1 MKHKTKL
8 AVSLAAL
15 AILLFASIAVN
26 VVSAQTSGHFDAVWS
41 RFASGGGER
50 QSANYLAQDILGQW
64 VSESPSNADAQVVTD
79 FFYAW
84 EDAPRLYLPLV
95 IRH

>member
-15 AILLFASIAVN
+15 ALLLFASIAASVAF
-26 VVSAQTSGHFDAVWS
+26 AQTSHHFSAVWS

-50 QSANYLAQDILGQW
+50 QSTHYQAQDILGQW
-64 VSESPSNADAQVVTD
+64 VSESPSSTNAQVVTN
-79 FFYAW
+79 FFYD
-84 EDAPRLYLPLV
+84 DALPKLYLPIIV
-95 IRH
+95 RH